1 MSIDRPVFVIGCPR
15 SGTTLLTLM
24 LSSHS
29 RIAFPPET
37 RFLLPVFRQ
46 HREFGDLREKRNRR
60 RLARRVVRRKG
71 TKFAHLG
78 LDRTRVIKAIVNGP
92 PTLGSALA
100 CRSGCTPPTAAR
112 PAGATSGPATS
123 GTSRCSGRCSRTPR
137 SCTSCATR
145 ATASARWPGC
155 RGGRTAPRGALAT
168 WVHAVDCAAAARR
181 QLPPDAFYEL
191 RYEDLVADPRAALT
205 ELCAFLGEDFEEAM
219 LDHREVAAELP
230 QRQRERWH
238 QETQGAVWSRRV
250 GTYSGVLTPAE
261 VALVESAAGSRM
273 RAAGLRPPGLR
284 AGAPRAAAG
293 LLARGDLAAA
303 ADPAAL
309 GAGPAARPAGRLS
322 SRPRL
327 TPTAPNGPHRPT
339 GDRSA
344 TAPSSA

>member
-92 PTLGSALA
+92 PSLGSALA
-100 CRSGCTPPTAAR
+100 VPFRLYAADR
-112 PAGATSGPATS
+112 GK
-123 GTSRCSGRCSRTPR
+123 
-137 SCTSCATR
+137 
-145 ATASARWPGC
+145 ARWGDKRPGHV
-155 RGGRTAPRGALAT
+155 RHVEVLRALFPDAQIVHIVRDPRDCVGSLARMPWWSHGTEGALAT

-181 QLPPDAFYEL
+181 KLPPDAFHEL
-191 RYEDLVADPRAALT
+191 RYEDLVADPRGALT
-205 ELCAFLGEDFEEAM
+205 GLCAFLGEDFEEAM
-219 LDHREVAAELP
+219 LDHREVAAQLP

-238 QETQGAVWSRRV
+238 QETQGAVCSRRV
-250 GTYSGVLTPAE
+250 GTYTGVLTPGE

-273 RAAGLRPPGLR
+273 
-284 AGAPRAAAG
+284 
-293 LLARGDLAAA
+293 
-303 ADPAAL
+303 AAL
-309 GAGPAARPAGRLS
+309 GYDLLGSGPVPRGLMLGYWRAVTSLRLRTLLRSARDRQLA
-322 SRPRL
+322 
-327 TPTAPNGPHRPT
+327 RPT
-339 GDRSA
+339 GSVAARG
-344 TAPSSA
+344 